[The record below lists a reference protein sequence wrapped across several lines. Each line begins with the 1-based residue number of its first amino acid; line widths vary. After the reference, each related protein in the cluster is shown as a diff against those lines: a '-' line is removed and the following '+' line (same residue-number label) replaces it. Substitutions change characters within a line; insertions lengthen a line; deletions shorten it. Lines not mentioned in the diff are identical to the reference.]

1 MGVVLTT
8 DSVTLPACAGDNPDS
23 VTVPSRGRI
32 NDLAS
37 PSLADDLHCLW
48 AGSAPGQEGTAYVE
62 GGPW

>member
-1 MGVVLTT
+1 VLTT